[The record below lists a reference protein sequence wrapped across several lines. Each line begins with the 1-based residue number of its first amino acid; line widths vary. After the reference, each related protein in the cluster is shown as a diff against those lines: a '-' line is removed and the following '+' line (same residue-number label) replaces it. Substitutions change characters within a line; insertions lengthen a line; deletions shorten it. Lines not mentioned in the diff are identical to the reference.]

1 MTVEFDR
8 YRLDLESM
16 ENDISEMGDSL
27 GIEKLVSEIKEL
39 EDEAAKDG
47 FWDDLENSQKVLQKT
62 KQLKVKVD
70 TFNSLKGE
78 WEDMTTLV
86 ELAIDEDDES
96 LLSEI
101 EEGYNKLVS
110 DLEQMKLDTLLSGK
124 YDANNAIIAIHP
136 GAGGTEAQDWASM
149 LLRMYQRWGE
159 RRGFTVETLDFLAG
173 DEAGVK
179 SVTIQLSGPNA
190 YGYAKCEKGVHR
202 LVRISPFDASGRR
215 HTSFASVDVMP
226 EINDDIEVNINPEDI
241 RVDTFRA
248 SGAGGQHINKTD
260 SAIHMTHIPTGVV
273 VSCQSERS
281 QHQNRETAMK
291 MLKAKLFEIAE
302 REQMEKIED
311 LKGDMKDIAWGS
323 QIRSYVFHP
332 YNMVKDH
339 RTSFEVGNIG
349 AVMDGDLDGFINEY
363 LKQANTGSLN
373 IK

>member
-1 MTVEFDR
+1 MRWGIHFEIAK
-8 YRLDLESM
+8 LESQ
-16 ENDISEMGDSL
+16 
-27 GIEKLVSEIKEL
+27 IEEL
-39 EDEAAKDG
+39 EKESAKEG

-62 KQLKVKVD
+62 KQLKDKVAA
-70 TFNSLKGE
+70 FNALKGE
-78 WEDMTTLV
+78 WEDLSTLI

-96 LLSEI
+96 LLPEI
-101 EEGYNKLVS
+101 EESFNTLTKN
-110 DLEQMKLDTLLSGK
+110 LEKMRLDTLLSGK
-124 YDANNAIIAIHP
+124 YDANNAIISIHP
-136 GAGGTEAQDWASM
+136 GAGGTEAQDWAQM

-179 SVTIQLSGPNA
+179 SVTIQLSGANA

-226 EINDDIEVNINPEDI
+226 EIDENIEVNINPEDI

-260 SAIHMTHIPTGVV
+260 SAIRMTHIPTGVV
-273 VSCQSERS
+273 VACQNERS

-291 MLKAKLFEIAE
+291 MLKAKLFEMAE

-339 RTSFEVGNIG
+339 RTNFEMGNIG

-363 LKQANTGSLN
+363 LKGANAGNLN
-373 IK
+373 LK

>member
-27 GIEKLVSEIKEL
+27 GIEKIVSEIKEL

-260 SAIHMTHIPTGVV
+260 SAIRMTHIPTGVV

-373 IK
+373 LK

>member
-1 MTVEFDR
+1 M
-8 YRLDLESM
+8 
-16 ENDISEMGDSL
+16 
-27 GIEKLVSEIKEL
+27 
-39 EDEAAKDG
+39 
-47 FWDDLENSQKVLQKT
+47 LQKI
-62 KQLKVKVD
+62 KQLKDKVES
-70 TFNSLKGE
+70 FQNLKGE
-78 WEDMTTLV
+78 WEDVSTLL

-96 LLSEI
+96 LFPEI
-101 EEGYNKLVS
+101 KEGFEHLCKT
-110 DLEQMKLDTLLSGK
+110 LETMRLDTLLAGR
-124 YDANNAIIAIHP
+124 YDGNNAIISIHP

-202 LVRISPFDASGRR
+202 LVRISPFDSSGRR

-226 EINDDIEVNINPEDI
+226 EINDDIEVHISPEDI

-260 SAIHMTHIPTGVV
+260 SAIRITHIPTGVV
-273 VSCQSERS
+273 VACQNQRS

-291 MLKAKLFEIAE
+291 MLKAKLVEMAE
-302 REQMEKIED
+302 REQKEKIED

-349 AVMDGDLDGFINEY
+349 AVMDGDLDGFVNAY
-363 LKQANTGSLN
+363 LKGANAGTLN
-373 IK
+373 LK